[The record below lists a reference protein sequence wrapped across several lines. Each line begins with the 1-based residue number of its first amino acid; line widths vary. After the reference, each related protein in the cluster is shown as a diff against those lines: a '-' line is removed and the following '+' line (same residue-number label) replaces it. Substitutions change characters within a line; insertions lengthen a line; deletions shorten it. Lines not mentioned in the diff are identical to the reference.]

1 MARLVHRTDTGLR
14 STGGA
19 RRTRS
24 PAIRGRR
31 EGQAL
36 VEFSLVI
43 PLFVVLLVGIIEF
56 AFALNAVLSIG
67 FATREAALI
76 AAEAGNGDGA
86 DCMILS
92 KIDASIS
99 APSTDGKISNVLI
112 FKADRNGNRLA
123 TNTYLRAGT
132 MTCDFAGGVSVTV
145 PYSLSGGEN
154 YPDTKRCNALAGC
167 EANPPLPATGAV
179 DLVGVEV
186 RYEYSW
192 RTPLASLLTLSGSG
206 YTIVNSSSMRMEP
219 IL

>member
-1 MARLVHRTDTGLR
+1 MARLVYRPDRALR
-14 STGGA
+14 STGRA
-19 RRTRS
+19 R
-24 PAIRGRR
+24 PAHRRAIHRRG

-76 AAEAGNGDGA
+76 AAEAGNGDGS
-86 DCMILS
+86 DCVILS
-92 KIDASIS
+92 KVDASIS
-99 APSTDGKISNVLI
+99 APSTDGKITHVLI
-112 FKADRNGNRLA
+112 FKADRNGTRQA
-123 TNTYLRAGT
+123 TNTYVRSGT

-145 PYSLSGGEN
+145 PYSLAGGEN

-167 EANPPLPATGAV
+167 PANAPLPATGAV

-186 RYEYSW
+186 RYEYAW
-192 RTPLASLLTLSGSG
+192 RTPLASLLTLSGTG
-206 YTIVNSSSMRMEP
+206 YTIVNSNSMRMEP